1 MTDIEWTYAKA
12 LEDWQRKM
20 QHQHAA
26 EDFGRLA
33 YYHSLAMVCYKNLTP
48 TQCRRIVE
56 TVDADLLR
64 KEDEE

>member
-1 MTDIEWTYAKA
+1 
-12 LEDWQRKM
+12 M
-20 QHQHAA
+20 QHQKAA

-33 YYHSLAMVCYKNLTP
+33 YYHSLAMVCYKNLTS